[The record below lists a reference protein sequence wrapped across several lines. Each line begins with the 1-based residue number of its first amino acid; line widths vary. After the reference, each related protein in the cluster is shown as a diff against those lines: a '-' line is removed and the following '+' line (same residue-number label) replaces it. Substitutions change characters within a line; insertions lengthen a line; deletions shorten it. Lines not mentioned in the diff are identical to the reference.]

1 VKLIIAVIQ
10 DKDVPKLMDALV
22 RAGYSATKL
31 ASTGGFLREGNS
43 TILIGVDDDEIEN
56 VLEIVKDNCR
66 AREQLVT
73 PITPVGPADLTCLT
87 PWALWWEE
95 LRFSSCPLRGLSRS
109 KDQKSCQGGQISSWI
124 IS

>member
-1 VKLIIAVIQ
+1 MKLIIAVIQ

-43 TILIGVDDDEIEN
+43 TIFIGVDDDEIEN

-73 PITPVGPADLTCLT
+73 PITPVGPAESYVPYPVGVMVGGATVFIL
-87 PWALWWEE
+87 PIE
-95 LRFSSCPLRGLSRS
+95 RFV
-109 KDQKSCQGGQISSWI
+109 KV
-124 IS
+124 

>member
-73 PITPVGPADLTCLT
+73 PITPVGPAESYVPYPVGVMVGGATVFVL
-87 PWALWWEE
+87 PIE
-95 LRFSSCPLRGLSRS
+95 RFV
-109 KDQKSCQGGQISSWI
+109 KV
-124 IS
+124 

>member
-1 VKLIIAVIQ
+1 
-10 DKDVPKLMDALV
+10 MDALV

-56 VLEIVKDNCR
+56 VLELVKDNCR

-73 PITPVGPADLTCLT
+73 PITPVGPAESYVPYPVGVMVGGATVFIL
-87 PWALWWEE
+87 PIE
-95 LRFSSCPLRGLSRS
+95 RFV
-109 KDQKSCQGGQISSWI
+109 KV
-124 IS
+124 

>member
-1 VKLIIAVIQ
+1 MKLMIAVIQ

-22 RAGYSATKL
+22 RVGYSATKL

-56 VLEIVKDNCR
+56 VLEIVKNTCR

-73 PITPVGPADLTCLT
+73 PITPVGPAESYVPYPVGVVVGGATVFIL
-87 PWALWWEE
+87 PIE
-95 LRFSSCPLRGLSRS
+95 RFV
-109 KDQKSCQGGQISSWI
+109 KV
-124 IS
+124 